1 MNAKTL
7 HSLFFLAAAAIPAQ
21 GFQSLE
27 ATYRTTGIAVVAA
40 FEQQRAVL
48 QTSSAV
54 MLNGR
59 KEIVYGVVVSPD
71 GYVLTKASEIAGV
84 PKLSVRIDQQSF
96 PDVEVVAVDDEW
108 DVALVKVPGTGLVPV
123 VYAPTSAVPQGTWV
137 VANGATSLKARRAL
151 AGIISAKIRA
161 VPAGGGNLGV
171 ALKEKAEELEIE
183 DLAEEGAGAAGLKKG
198 DVIVAINGKKV
209 GNFEEISEIL
219 KALKPG
225 TVIKLTYRRGEA
237 EKTVDVTLQPGPL
250 TRNDQMSGAFSDRRS
265 GFPRIIQH
273 DIIGD
278 KSIVGGPLLD
288 LDGRCVGMNIA
299 RANRAESFAIP
310 VEDVKALATRLMKNA
325 GKGS

>member
-1 MNAKTL
+1 MNAK
-7 HSLFFLAAAAIPAQ
+7 LFHFFFGLAAILPSQ

-27 ATYRTTGIAVVAA
+27 STYRTTGTAVVAA
-40 FEQQRAVL
+40 FEAQRAVL

-54 MLNGR
+54 MLDGR

-84 PKLSVRIDQQSF
+84 SKLSVRIDQQSY
-96 PDVEVVAVDDEW
+96 PEVEVVAVDDEW
-108 DVALVKVPGTGLVPV
+108 DVALVKVPATGVIPV
-123 VYAPTSAVPQGTWV
+123 NYAPTSAVPQGTWV
-137 VANGATSLKARRAL
+137 VANGATSMKARRAL

-161 VPAGGGNLGV
+161 IPAGGGNLGV
-171 ALKEKAEELEIE
+171 ALKEKGEALEIE
-183 DLAEEGAGAAGLKKG
+183 EVAKEGAGAAGIKKG
-198 DVIVAINGKKV
+198 DVIAAINGKRV
-209 GNFEEISEIL
+209 ENFEEISEIL
-219 KALKPG
+219 KSLKPG
-225 TVIKLTYRRGEA
+225 TVIQLTYRRGEA

-250 TRNDQMSGAFSDRRS
+250 TRNDQMSGAYSDRRS

-288 LDGRCVGMNIA
+288 LEGRCVGMNIA

-310 VEDVKALATRLMKNA
+310 VEDLKALASRLMKNA